1 MIKQIKRIIISLL
14 LCIALFFNVGN
25 YNQIYGQ
32 SVGENAILNAQIG
45 MMELSDVVESKSSI
59 DEQINETCMP
69 EVSANV
75 IADIEEPEP
84 ISGWIATE
92 SDIFRTPNI
101 NASILTT
108 YEIATEVEYEE
119 INSDW
124 VKIEYE
130 GTVGYIP
137 VENVINEKPVLENEN
152 YTGVVLNEYHGT
164 VSGPTGKETYY
175 NLPMEKVIFFM
186 KKLGYDYNYWVRE
199 DGVKMYGDY
208 IMIAANTY
216 VYKKGTLLET
226 SLGIGIVCDHC
237 VAAELNIN
245 QLDIAV
251 TW

>member
-14 LCIALFFNVGN
+14 LCITLFFNMGN

-32 SVGENAILNAQIG
+32 SVGENSVFNAQIG
-45 MMELSDVVESKSSI
+45 MMESSDVVESKSSI
-59 DEQINETCMP
+59 DEQINETYMP
-69 EVSANV
+69 EVSTNIIAN
-75 IADIEEPEP
+75 IEEPKS
-84 ISGWIATE
+84 IYGWIATE
-92 SDIFRTPNI
+92 SNIFSTPNI

-108 YEIATEVEYEE
+108 YEIATEIEYEE

-124 VKIEYE
+124 VKIKYE

-137 VENVINEKPVLENEN
+137 NENVTNKEPVLENEN
-152 YTGVVLNEYHGT
+152 YTGLVLNEYYGT
-164 VSGPTGKETYY
+164 VFGPTGKETYY
-175 NLPMEKVIFFM
+175 NLSMDKVIFFM
-186 KKLGYDYNYWVRE
+186 KELGYDYNYWVRP

-216 VYKKGTLLET
+216 IYKKGTLLET

-237 VAAELNIN
+237 VASETNTNLI
-245 QLDIAV
+245 DIAV